1 MVRELAAKLKLLLGS
16 DAYYLTKLIPNL
28 AIILGPDPGNYR
40 DEGCVNAQKRLQ
52 YFLCRFVEVISS
64 TFSTPVTLF
73 LDDLQ
78 WADAAS
84 IAVVDQILFSRAPL
98 SHNYFFFL
106 GCYREGEIDES
117 SPLQRIC
124 NGGLLNIRSTHVKL
138 DYMGEDTLNMM
149 VSETLHLS
157 PRLTRPLSS
166 IMYHKTKGN
175 PFFLSKL
182 MTSLSREGLLRLS
195 LSNRRWEWDLEKIQC
210 QALPDDVVGFLT
222 HSIRELPQE
231 VQTSL
236 RILSCFGASL
246 DSVFVRVLERA
257 IEKQL
262 LINFDVAVNEGLL
275 DKVDDQYRFSHD
287 RIQEAVYNMI
297 DIKKRCIYHFEYG
310 LALASMLVGT
320 RGDNNVL
327 FTAVNQLNLGGTE
340 AVADNSQNIVVATLN
355 LKAGKKAMDMS
366 DFTSAYSY
374 FDHGITFLRKN
385 HWKEHYAL
393 SLELYELAARC
404 ALTNGDV
411 VILRLLSEQVVT
423 YGRSF
428 EDKLNTI
435 YYATCALASSS
446 KLPEAITKG
455 IGILGR
461 LGIDLR
467 DHDLS
472 MEDCIQET
480 KNLLSGYT
488 DHEILNSRQ
497 MVDPTTIVAMK
508 FLGKLE
514 LAMTQTSPLSVPHV
528 AQKIIHLSLSYGM
541 SPVSP
546 IGFVYFGAS
555 LAKIGNIDEGYHYV
569 KLALSLLDKVG
580 SRENA
585 GEVIAIGTQV
595 RAYVEPLQAAL
606 EYHNE
611 GYAAAMK
618 AGDVNQAM
626 CNSILYN
633 SNSLF
638 AGVNLEIMR
647 GRIADSIRMMEQR
660 QQLVFLIQLQQ
671 IQRSMLRLT
680 GTYEE
685 DGPKYA
691 AEEQEILTSN
701 NSALKTHFFHLAYI
715 NFMFRSYEDTKDYI
729 EKYFACSEKA
739 WAALFMNHA
748 VHAFYIGLISFWVT
762 RKSRNEQEWNVRG
775 SKSKAALK
783 QWAQSSRW
791 TFENKV
797 YLLEAEESY
806 CNNDFDAAKTFYDK
820 AISSAKEHK
829 VREGVELNE
838 LETSFLYT
846 F

>member
-1 MVRELAAKLKLLLGS
+1 M
-16 DAYYLTKLIPNL
+16 LI
-28 AIILGPDPGNYR
+28 
-40 DEGCVNAQKRLQ
+40 
-52 YFLCRFVEVISS
+52 
-64 TFSTPVTLF
+64 
-73 LDDLQ
+73 
-78 WADAAS
+78 
-84 IAVVDQILFSRAPL
+84 
-98 SHNYFFFL
+98 
-106 GCYREGEIDES
+106 
-117 SPLQRIC
+117 
-124 NGGLLNIRSTHVKL
+124 
-138 DYMGEDTLNMM
+138 
-149 VSETLHLS
+149 
-157 PRLTRPLSS
+157 
-166 IMYHKTKGN
+166 
-175 PFFLSKL
+175 
-182 MTSLSREGLLRLS
+182 
-195 LSNRRWEWDLEKIQC
+195 
-210 QALPDDVVGFLT
+210 
-222 HSIRELPQE
+222 
-231 VQTSL
+231 
-236 RILSCFGASL
+236 
-246 DSVFVRVLERA
+246 
-257 IEKQL
+257 
-262 LINFDVAVNEGLL
+262 
-275 DKVDDQYRFSHD
+275 
-287 RIQEAVYNMI
+287 
-297 DIKKRCIYHFEYG
+297 
-310 LALASMLVGT
+310 GT

-488 DHEILNSRQ
+488 DNEILNSRQ

-611 GYAAAMK
+611 GYAAATK

-647 GRIADSIRMMEQR
+647 GRIADTIRMMEQR

-671 IQRSMLRLT
+671 LQRSMLRLT

-748 VHAFYIGLISFWVT
+748 VHAFYIGLISFWVA
-762 RKSRNEQEWNVRG
+762 RKSSNEQEWNVRG

-829 VREGVELNE
+829 FVHEEALACELAAHFYLELGETGRSLEYFLMAHERYHEWGACGKSNSIFEFVEAALRP
-838 LETSFLYT
+838 TTMAGFSHQA
-846 F
+846 